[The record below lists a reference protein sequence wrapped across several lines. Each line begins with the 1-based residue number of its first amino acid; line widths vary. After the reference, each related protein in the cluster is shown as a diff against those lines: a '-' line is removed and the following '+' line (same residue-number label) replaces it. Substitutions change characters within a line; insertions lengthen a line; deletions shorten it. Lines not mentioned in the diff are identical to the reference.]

1 MSDDFGEA
9 IDEVRAAL
17 APGPTVHGA
26 RVPAAR
32 KGLLRIT
39 HAMRA
44 YQQEIDL
51 SILKLVER
59 QWIESED
66 LRRDSA
72 ANRQAVADAHARV
85 DELEARVEVL
95 TALTDDLLL
104 MLERARD
111 DRTVISLSDAGTV
124 AQLAQR
130 ANAARKGVVDATG

>member
-9 IDEVRAAL
+9 IDGVRAAL
-17 APGPTVHGA
+17 VPGPGLEGA

-44 YQQEIDL
+44 YQQQIDL
-51 SILKLVER
+51 SVLTLVER

-66 LRRDSA
+66 LRRDNA

-85 DELEARVEVL
+85 DELEARVDVL

-104 MLERARD
+104 LVERLRD
-111 DRTVISLSDAGTV
+111 DRTVISLSDAANV

-130 ANAARKGVVDATG
+130 ANTARHGVVDATG